1 MLPRTA
7 SSRHAEAGVTLV
19 EILVVL
25 SIIAITTGAVMLRMG
40 LATGTDDL
48 TAAATSLALGLTAA
62 SDAAMAS
69 GEDRLVE
76 VAVDSYRIAPAG
88 RAAQATWHAL
98 PGLTLTRTDGGAE
111 PIRLSSDAASPAFE
125 LRLSASGKT
134 SLVWFD
140 GLQAEV
146 EAIP

>member
-1 MLPRTA
+1 
-7 SSRHAEAGVTLV
+7 
-19 EILVVL
+19 
-25 SIIAITTGAVMLRMG
+25 MLRMG

-140 GLQAEV
+140 GLQAAV
-146 EAIP
+146 EATP